1 MKLERGLTVGFGL
14 GLVSIFLVLHIRCR
28 VRLQLSTMA
37 SDSEIMEDT
46 TNIPTVVTDVSDGSC
61 ITQYIEIVPHDC
73 ASDGYCT
80 PECEADDIKKEE
92 LQNLKT
98 DPMNKHDEV
107 FSDFSVKV
115 RIQFLIILQE
125 F

>member
-1 MKLERGLTVGFGL
+1 MKLELRIGFGL
-14 GLVSIFLVLHIRCR
+14 GLVSIFPVLHVRCG
-28 VRLQLSTMA
+28 VSLQLSTMA

-46 TNIPTVVTDVSDGSC
+46 TNIPTLVIDVSDGSC

-98 DPMNKHDEV
+98 NPMNKRDEV
-107 FSDFSVKV
+107 FSDFPMKV
-115 RIQFLIILQE
+115 RIQFLIILRE
-125 F
+125 L